1 MSGGQPMSDDLGEL
15 LRHKVALLDELHG
28 LLEQETAAL
37 AERRHEPMLVLAE
50 DKQRLGIRLMELSH
64 ALNEV
69 MRRKGYVQDAEGFA
83 RCVREDPDSGEL
95 TRLYE
100 KCMKTL
106 RACAVHNQTNGGLVE
121 RRRSA
126 VERALRLFFDGVGDA
141 SRYHPS
147 GRLEGIAPNRL
158 IGEA

>member
-1 MSGGQPMSDDLGEL
+1 MSGGQRTDDDLGEL
-15 LRHKVALLDELHG
+15 LRHKVALLDELHA
-28 LLEQETAAL
+28 LLGQETAAL
-37 AERRHEPMLVLAE
+37 AERRHEPVIALAE

-64 ALNEV
+64 ALNALLG
-69 MRRKGYVQDAEGFA
+69 RKGYTPDAEGFA
-83 RCVREDPDSGEL
+83 HCVREDPDSSEL
-95 TRLYE
+95 TGLYE
-100 KCMKTL
+100 TCMKTL

-126 VERALRLFFDGVGDA
+126 VERALRLFFNGVGDA

-147 GRLEGIAPNRL
+147 GRLEGLMPNRL